1 MVVAIEQKTHKTEI
15 PFVKRLVVI
24 VPGGELNEIH
34 FAHQVWELAQIHR
47 SNVLF
52 FTVAR
57 NDDELMSAQHR
68 MTHLAAA
75 THDFRTPVS
84 TQVDYQA
91 SWTRSLKRILRPEDL
106 VVCQAD
112 QVIPSLGFWHKPL
125 HELLVQQF
133 SVPVYTLSSRKN
145 GKPSG

>member
-1 MVVAIEQKTHKTEI
+1 VAVEQLSHNSVHSSTR
-15 PFVKRLVVI
+15 RLVVI
-24 VPGGELNEIH
+24 VPEGVLNEIH

-47 SNVLF
+47 SIVLF

-84 TQVDYQA
+84 TQVDYQT
-91 SWTRSLKRILRPEDL
+91 SWRRSLKRILRPEDL

-112 QVIPSLGFWHKPL
+112 QVISSLGFWHKPL
-125 HELLVQQF
+125 LELLVQQF

>member
-1 MVVAIEQKTHKTEI
+1 MAVEQLSPNSVHSSTR
-15 PFVKRLVVI
+15 RLVVI
-24 VPGGELNEIH
+24 VPDGELNEIH
-34 FAHQVWELAQIHR
+34 FAHQVWELAQVHR

-84 TQVDYQA
+84 TQVDYQT

-112 QVIPSLGFWHKPL
+112 QSITSLGFLHKPL
-125 HELLVQQF
+125 LELLVQQF